1 MSVNDADHTEQAMH
15 LLNGVGNLVGNF
27 KSENKENDVPIKTVK
42 KTRAAPMPS
51 LAKFKVVGEKGSGF
65 RPRANGVQ
73 DFYKIRDSCLAS
85 GQLFEDCEFDAVKSS
100 LVFSKSPSISKSLDV
115 KSIEWKRPK
124 EIVHDPKFFVKGA
137 NRFDVNQGRLG
148 DCWLIAAVANLTLHE
163 HLLQQVVPND
173 QSFQDNYAGIFH
185 FRFWQYGHWVDVV
198 IDDRLPTYDGH
209 LVFMRSNE
217 QNEFWSAL
225 LEKAYAKLHGSYE
238 ALKHGHSFEAL
249 EDFTGGVT
257 ELYKLRDKAPSN
269 LFKIMGKAHER
280 SSLMT
285 CSINPVKNKQP
296 LTPEGLVRKH
306 EYSITGIKLVD
317 IPNETSK
324 IPLLRL
330 RNPWGNEVEWNRA
343 WSDKSP
349 EWQRIPESVKQE
361 MGLTFSYDGEFWMSY
376 QDFAKRFD
384 ELEICNLSPDS
395 LIENVLT
402 EHDKKK
408 WEMSVFEGEWVRGAT
423 AGGCRNY
430 PETFCH
436 NPQYIITLNDPD
448 EEDEEDK
455 CTVLV
460 ALMQKNR
467 RKMGAEFLDIGFAVY
482 LLEDADDLPRPL
494 DREFFESN
502 ECVAKTRSFTNLRE
516 VTARFKLPPGVYCI
530 VPSTYDPNEEGEF
543 LLRVFSE
550 TKNHMQ

>member
-65 RPRANGVQ
+65 RPRANDVQ

-100 LVFSKSPSISKSLDV
+100 LVFSKSPSISKSLLV

-124 EIVHDPKFFVKGA
+124 EIVDDPKFFVKGA
-137 NRFDVNQGRLG
+137 NRFDVNQGKLG

-198 IDDRLPTYDGH
+198 IDDRLPTNYGD

-238 ALKHGHSFEAL
+238 ALKNGKASEAL

-257 ELYKLRDKAPSN
+257 ELYDLRDEASSN
-269 LFKIMGKAHER
+269 LFKIIEKAHER

-285 CSINPVKNKQP
+285 CSIGLPVVQ
-296 LTPEGLVRKH
+296 G
-306 EYSITGIKLVD
+306 
-317 IPNETSK
+317 
-324 IPLLRL
+324 
-330 RNPWGNEVEWNRA
+330 
-343 WSDKSP
+343 
-349 EWQRIPESVKQE
+349 
-361 MGLTFSYDGEFWMSY
+361 
-376 QDFAKRFD
+376 
-384 ELEICNLSPDS
+384 
-395 LIENVLT
+395 
-402 EHDKKK
+402 
-408 WEMSVFEGEWVRGAT
+408 
-423 AGGCRNY
+423 
-430 PETFCH
+430 
-436 NPQYIITLNDPD
+436 
-448 EEDEEDK
+448 
-455 CTVLV
+455 
-460 ALMQKNR
+460 
-467 RKMGAEFLDIGFAVY
+467 
-482 LLEDADDLPRPL
+482 
-494 DREFFESN
+494 
-502 ECVAKTRSFTNLRE
+502 
-516 VTARFKLPPGVYCI
+516 PPGAPGSKRALVKSFKIKQVSSRIFVEFNIHLLKI
-530 VPSTYDPNEEGEF
+530 VLP
-543 LLRVFSE
+543 L
-550 TKNHMQ
+550 